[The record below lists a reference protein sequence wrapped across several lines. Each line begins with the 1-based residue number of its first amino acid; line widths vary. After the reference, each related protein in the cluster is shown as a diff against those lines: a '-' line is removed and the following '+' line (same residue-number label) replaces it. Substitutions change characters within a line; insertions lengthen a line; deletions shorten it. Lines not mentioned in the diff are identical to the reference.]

1 MQFHALKSVALVLG
15 LMASAAHALPVTG
28 TLTADNHYGLY
39 VGQGDGS
46 GLSFVGRNEVGG
58 SGSPCDYNWSCTE
71 TWNFNVGA
79 GDYLYVV
86 AWDDGGPQMW
96 IGNFNFGTSTIV
108 SNTTS
113 WEFYVPT
120 STGGFTTN
128 GSPPVTLTALDAAID
143 AATWATPG
151 VQANNGVAP
160 WNTIAGVDANAKFLW
175 HDTLG
180 QDVDNSS
187 SNGRYVVFRTLAPLT
202 VPEPGSLAL
211 AGLALAGLG
220 IARRRR

>member
-1 MQFHALKSVALVLG
+1 MQFPALKSVAVVLG

-46 GLSFVGRNEVGG
+46 GLNFVGRNETGTG
-58 SGSPCDYNWSCTE
+58 GSPCQYNWSCAE
-71 TWNFNVGA
+71 TWNFSVGA

-96 IGNFNFGTSTIV
+96 IGNFTFGSTTLV
-108 SNTTS
+108 SNTAS
-113 WEFYVPT
+113 WEFYVPQT
-120 STGGFTTN
+120 TGGFATN
-128 GSPPVTLTALDAAID
+128 GSPPVTLAALDAAID
-143 AATWATPG
+143 AATWALPG
-151 VQANNGVAP
+151 AQANNGP
-160 WNTIAGVDANAKFLW
+160 GGTWGTIAGLDANAKFLW
-175 HDTLG
+175 HDTLADG
-180 QDVDNSS
+180 SS
-187 SNGRYVVFRTLAPLT
+187 SDGRYVVFRTRAPLT

-220 IARRRR
+220 LARRSRR